1 MSERLDLRYRTSA
14 ENDNDRANAIFSGA
28 VLVYRSLPAM
38 HDLVDCLREI
48 TQREVG
54 LSDPCLA
61 ESILKSEEFRHRA
74 SSARQIVRENDDV
87 ARLYKKVLLEVGVDL
102 SAVFYDHFKLRFQPS
117 DDASKTRYMRD
128 LPAHR
133 DTWGSNIHAQINW
146 WAPVWPVTAD
156 RTIGIFPALWNVPVP
171 NVSAEWSYRELIQR
185 LKGDKSTRYPM
196 LPQCLDPPSPNEAEP
211 IVIHPGDI
219 MAFSGAHLH
228 CSMPNQSGLVRVST
242 ETRTVSAHDLLYS
255 RSAKNV
261 DCGASF
267 SHFDWFHHIE
277 TGDSLAHHAPG
288 GQTT

>member
-1 MSERLDLRYRTSA
+1 MPDRLDLRYRTSA
-14 ENDNDRANAIFSGA
+14 ENDNDRAGAIFAGA

-38 HDLVDCLREI
+38 HDLVDCLRDI
-48 TQREVG
+48 TQQEVG

-61 ESILKSEEFRHRA
+61 ESILESEEFRHRA
-74 SSARQIVRENDDV
+74 SSARQIVREHDDV
-87 ARLYKKVLLEVGVDL
+87 ARLYKKVLLEAGVDV

-128 LPAHR
+128 LPVHR

-146 WAPVWPVTAD
+146 WAPVWPVAAD

-171 NVSAEWSYRELIQR
+171 NASAKWRYQELIQR
-185 LKGDKSTRYPM
+185 LKDDKSTRYPM
-196 LPQCLDPPSPNEAEP
+196 LPQCLDPPSSAEAVP
-211 IVIHPGDI
+211 IIIHPGDI

-242 ETRTVSAHDLLYS
+242 ETRTVSAHDLRHS

-261 DCGASF
+261 DCDASV

-277 TGDSLAHHAPG
+277 TGDSLAHHTFG
-288 GQTT
+288 DQNT

>member
-1 MSERLDLRYRTSA
+1 VPDRLDLRYRTSA
-14 ENDNDRANAIFSGA
+14 ENDNDRAGAIFAGA

-38 HDLVDCLREI
+38 HDLVDCLRDI
-48 TQREVG
+48 TQQAVG

-61 ESILKSEEFRHRA
+61 ESILESEEFRHRA
-74 SSARQIVRENDDV
+74 SSARQIVREHDDV
-87 ARLYKKVLLEVGVDL
+87 ARLYKKVLLEAGVDV

-128 LPAHR
+128 LPVHR

-146 WAPVWPVTAD
+146 WAPVWPVAAD
-156 RTIGIFPALWNVPVP
+156 RTIGIFPSLWNVPVP
-171 NVSAEWSYRELIQR
+171 NASAKWRYQELIQR
-185 LKGDKSTRYPM
+185 LKDDKSTRYPM
-196 LPQCLDPPSPNEAEP
+196 LPQCLDPPSPTEAVP

-242 ETRTVSAHDLLYS
+242 ETRTVSAHDLRHS

-261 DCGASF
+261 DCDASV

-277 TGDSLAHHAPG
+277 TGDSLAHHTFG
-288 GQTT
+288 DQST

>member
-1 MSERLDLRYRTSA
+1 
-14 ENDNDRANAIFSGA
+14 
-28 VLVYRSLPAM
+28 M

-48 TQREVG
+48 TQQEVG

-61 ESILKSEEFRHRA
+61 ESILESEEFRHRA
-74 SSARQIVRENDDV
+74 SSARQIVREHDDV
-87 ARLYKKVLLEVGVDL
+87 ARLYKKVLLEAGVDV

-128 LPAHR
+128 LPVHR

-146 WAPVWPVTAD
+146 WAPVWPVAAD

-171 NVSAEWSYRELIQR
+171 NASAKWRYQELIQR
-185 LKGDKSTRYPM
+185 LKDDKSTRYPM
-196 LPQCLDPPSPNEAEP
+196 LPQCLDPPSPTEAVP

-228 CSMPNQSGLVRVST
+228 CSVPNQSGLVRVST
-242 ETRTVSAHDLLYS
+242 ETRTVSAHDLRHS

-261 DCGASF
+261 DCDASV

-277 TGDSLAHHAPG
+277 TGDSLAHHTFG
-288 GQTT
+288 DQNT

>member
-1 MSERLDLRYRTSA
+1 MSERIDLRYRTSA
-14 ENDNDRANAIFSGA
+14 ENDNDRANATFSGP

-38 HDLVDCLREI
+38 HDLVDCLREVA
-48 TQREVG
+48 QREVG
-54 LSDPCLA
+54 LSEPCLA

-156 RTIGIFPALWNVPVP
+156 RTIGIFPALWKVPVP
-171 NVSAEWSYRELIQR
+171 NVRAQWRYRELMNRI
-185 LKGDKSTRYPM
+185 KGDKGTR
-196 LPQCLDPPSPNEAEP
+196 
-211 IVIHPGDI
+211 
-219 MAFSGAHLH
+219 
-228 CSMPNQSGLVRVST
+228 
-242 ETRTVSAHDLLYS
+242 
-255 RSAKNV
+255 
-261 DCGASF
+261 
-267 SHFDWFHHIE
+267 
-277 TGDSLAHHAPG
+277 
-288 GQTT
+288 